1 MTSLSNIVDK
11 CRLVFEPLM
20 VHHINEKTILV
31 IVFFVYA
38 IEYVIRGEEPGGR
51 DCRETVR
58 WTVEQG
64 AFEAGLNEA
73 GERPGA
79 RAPSGAKQRDPPTP
93 ILKIFSRERVLNFF
107 VKGLQPKVYFQV

>member
-1 MTSLSNIVDK
+1 
-11 CRLVFEPLM
+11 M

-73 GERPGA
+73 GERD
-79 RAPSGAKQRDPPTP
+79 RREPSGEAAGSPLWRTIKQRWVFTH
-93 ILKIFSRERVLNFF
+93 LCFVYQSNSFSFG
-107 VKGLQPKVYFQV
+107 VKNSV

>member
-1 MTSLSNIVDK
+1 
-11 CRLVFEPLM
+11 M

-51 DCRETVR
+51 DRRETVR

-73 GERPGA
+73 GERDPT
-79 RAPSGAKQRDPPTP
+79 RA
-93 ILKIFSRERVLNFF
+93 
-107 VKGLQPKVYFQV
+107 KGEAAGSP

>member
-1 MTSLSNIVDK
+1 VGPTANSAGTLHFSAFLTPNIS
-11 CRLVFEPLM
+11 FEPLM

-51 DCRETVR
+51 DRRETVR

-73 GERPGA
+73 GERDPT
-79 RAPSGAKQRDPPTP
+79 RA
-93 ILKIFSRERVLNFF
+93 
-107 VKGLQPKVYFQV
+107 KGEAAGSP

>member
-1 MTSLSNIVDK
+1 
-11 CRLVFEPLM
+11 M

-73 GERPGA
+73 GERDPT
-79 RAPSGAKQRDPPTP
+79 RAFRRSGGEPLMVHQ
-93 ILKIFSRERVLNFF
+93 
-107 VKGLQPKVYFQV
+107 